1 MHARNLCQD
10 AFRAIET
17 LQLGGHRACGCSCR
31 WIYMMDTLKA
41 VAPNLPSS
49 GALNSE
55 TEELVPSFM
64 GNLIRHF

>member
-1 MHARNLCQD
+1 
-10 AFRAIET
+10 
-17 LQLGGHRACGCSCR
+17 
-31 WIYMMDTLKA
+31 MMDTLKA

-64 GNLIRHF
+64 GNLIRHLLTLLRFPTFWVHQGAGMLKP